1 MKKIL
6 SILFIFASVVLP
18 ALSQTVAELEERRK
32 KALKELEIT
41 SSLISKTAEQKKT
54 SLSQI
59 NILRVEINARQ
70 SLINVMN
77 QELRNIDRNIGQLR
91 KEAQEKQAEMDKLKG
106 EYAKLMYHS
115 YYKKTKYESLMFIL
129 SAKSF
134 AESYRR
140 YRYVTVC

>member
-6 SILFIFASVVLP
+6 SILFVFASVVLP

-106 EYAKLMYHS
+106 E
-115 YYKKTKYESLMFIL
+115 
-129 SAKSF
+129 
-134 AESYRR
+134 
-140 YRYVTVC
+140 